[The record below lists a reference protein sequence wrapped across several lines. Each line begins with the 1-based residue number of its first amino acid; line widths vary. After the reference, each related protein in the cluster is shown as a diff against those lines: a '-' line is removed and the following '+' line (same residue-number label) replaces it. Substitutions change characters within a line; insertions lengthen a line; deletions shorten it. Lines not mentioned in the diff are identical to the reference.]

1 MRCDCQVLVLA
12 FIPFVFAAPI
22 GQSFFRP
29 AQLRH
34 KHEIE
39 VSESVANSPFQGL
52 KRLLKT
58 ETETTTQTY
67 TEIEPQTE
75 TVYVTEVYTEVH
87 EDILGS
93 LTTSSSIEPTR
104 IDPEPKETRSFAP
117 VALPIPPDEKFSSDN
132 GKFLGLFLAVIGVVA
147 LLATVFFML
156 HRYRALHKRTITSK
170 RVASSSSSSTS
181 DKSISESHNEYL
193 GGEDLD
199 RKQTSI
205 TLLNGESGDKSRSR
219 IVGTSEGLQQTRVKR
234 SSLLEGQPPVA
245 LVGNGR
251 ITESPRTPSMIG
263 LPPSV
268 FKRAS
273 SPSPLRNMWQ
283 ARSGFH
289 IPAIRSPQIPV
300 TQSMSNIGDQEQYD
314 VRCRK
319 CENMWLAR
327 PLSREWPKSP

>member
-1 MRCDCQVLVLA
+1 MRCDRQVLVWV
-12 FIPFVFAAPI
+12 FIPSVFAAPI
-22 GQSFFRP
+22 GQTFFKP

-67 TEIEPQTE
+67 TEVEPQTE
-75 TVYVTEVYTEVH
+75 TVYVTEVYTEVY
-87 EDILGS
+87 EEISGS
-93 LTTSSSIEPTR
+93 LPTSSIEPTR
-104 IDPEPKETRSFAP
+104 SDPEPKETRSLAP
-117 VALPIPPDEKFSSDN
+117 IALPNPPDDKFSSDN

-156 HRYRALHKRTITSK
+156 HRYRALHKRTTTSK
-170 RVASSSSSSTS
+170 TMVASSSSLTS
-181 DKSISESHNEYL
+181 DKSISDSHKEYL
-193 GGEDLD
+193 GGEELD

-205 TLLNGESGDKSRSR
+205 TLLDGDSGDKSRSR
-219 IVGTSEGLQQTRVKR
+219 IVGSSEGLQQTRVK
-234 SSLLEGQPPVA
+234 SPSLLEGQPPVA
-245 LVGNGR
+245 LVGNVR
-251 ITESPRTPSMIG
+251 ITGSPLIPSMIG

-289 IPAIRSPQIPV
+289 APVIRIPV
-300 TQSMSNIGDQEQYD
+300 TQSVSNMRDQEQYD

-319 CENMWLAR
+319 CEKMWLAR

>member
-1 MRCDCQVLVLA
+1 MRCDHPVFGLVL
-12 FIPFVFAAPI
+12 IPSVFAAPI

-34 KHEIE
+34 KHETE
-39 VSESVANSPFQGL
+39 VSESVTNSPFQGL

-67 TEIEPQTE
+67 TEVEPQTE
-75 TVYVTEVYTEVH
+75 TVYVTEVYTEVL

-93 LTTSSSIEPTR
+93 LTTSSPIEPTR
-104 IDPEPKETRSFAP
+104 SDPEPKETRSLVP
-117 VALPIPPDEKFSSDN
+117 VALPSPPNEEFSSDN

-156 HRYRALHKRTITSK
+156 HRYRALHKRTTTSK
-170 RVASSSSSSTS
+170 RVASPSSSTS
-181 DKSISESHNEYL
+181 DKTMSDLQNEYL
-193 GGEDLD
+193 GGEELD
-199 RKQTSI
+199 REQTSI
-205 TLLNGESGDKSRSR
+205 TLLNGDSGDKSRSR

-234 SSLLEGQPPVA
+234 PSLLEDQPPVA

-251 ITESPRTPSMIG
+251 RTESPRIPSMIG

-289 IPAIRSPQIPV
+289 IPVIRSPQIPV
-300 TQSMSNIGDQEQYD
+300 TQSMSNIVDKEQYD

>member
-1 MRCDCQVLVLA
+1 M
-12 FIPFVFAAPI
+12 
-22 GQSFFRP
+22 
-29 AQLRH
+29 
-34 KHEIE
+34 
-39 VSESVANSPFQGL
+39 
-52 KRLLKT
+52 KT

-67 TEIEPQTE
+67 TEVEPQTE
-75 TVYVTEVYTEVH
+75 TIYVTEVYTEAH
-87 EDILGS
+87 EDIPGS
-93 LTTSSSIEPTR
+93 LTTSSSLEPTR
-104 IDPEPKETRSFAP
+104 SDPEPKETRALAP

-156 HRYRALHKRTITSK
+156 HRYRALHKRTATSNK
-170 RVASSSSSSTS
+170 VASPSSSTS
-181 DKSISESHNEYL
+181 DKSISESYL

-205 TLLNGESGDKSRSR
+205 TLLNGDSGDKSKSR
-219 IVGTSEGLQQTRVKR
+219 IVGTSEGLQQTRVKKPT
-234 SSLLEGQPPVA
+234 LLEGQPPVA

-251 ITESPRTPSMIG
+251 IKESPRTSSMIG

-268 FKRAS
+268 LKRAS

-289 IPAIRSPQIPV
+289 IPVIRSPQIPV
-300 TQSMSNIGDQEQYD
+300 TQSMSNIGDQGQYD
-314 VRCRK
+314 VRCRE